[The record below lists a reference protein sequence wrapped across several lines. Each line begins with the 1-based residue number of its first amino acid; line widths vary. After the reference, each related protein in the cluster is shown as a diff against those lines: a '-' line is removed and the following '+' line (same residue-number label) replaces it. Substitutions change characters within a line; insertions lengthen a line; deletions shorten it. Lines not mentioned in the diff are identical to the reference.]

1 MEQDQK
7 KHHMIT
13 HDDDSTA
20 VLSEGR
26 ELLSVCGH
34 LHSAYGT
41 GIVVL
46 REGERKR
53 RTLHMEGRREGRR
66 EEGRKGE
73 RDREKRKGS

>member
-13 HDDDSTA
+13 NDDGSTA

-46 REGERKR
+46 REGGRKR
-53 RTLHMEGRREGRR
+53 RTLHMEGRR

>member
-1 MEQDQK
+1 
-7 KHHMIT
+7 MIT
-13 HDDDSTA
+13 HDDGSTA

-46 REGERKR
+46 REG
-53 RTLHMEGRREGRR
+53 GREG
-66 EEGRKGE
+66 GRKGE
-73 RDREKRKGS
+73 RRRRVSSNWIRTQLHHDVYTCDLLIRAT